1 MQVWRRWDPG
11 LARSQLLVAHP
22 ELAGDP
28 EEQQDTV
35 HISRF
40 LARKTGSPTARV
52 GRESLLPL
60 THWHQTPLR
69 PSPGQA
75 PPNHLAAC
83 PSTDFKADFHSNP
96 RHCRP
101 SPEGNYP
108 QEGTVRA
115 KDSIQGSP
123 GRWQVSHFSTVE
135 SLNRFCEIKA
145 SLWSSEELLWKLDLT
160 EWSLIYMRVDL
171 KWLIDF
177 FLTLKL
183 IW

>member
-1 MQVWRRWDPG
+1 MEFPDRFRRPPG
-11 LARSQLLVAHP
+11 
-22 ELAGDP
+22 AGAST
-28 EEQQDTV
+28 QDGKMSLENAGLEALRPRPGSV
-35 HISRF
+35 S
-40 LARKTGSPTARV
+40 ASGSPPGVGWGPRRTAGHCPHLQVFGKENRLPY
-52 GRESLLPL
+52 SLLPL

-145 SLWSSEELLWKLDLT
+145 SLWSSEELL
-160 EWSLIYMRVDL
+160 
-171 KWLIDF
+171 
-177 FLTLKL
+177 
-183 IW
+183 